1 MGEASDF
8 GQTIQMVNDL
18 KPQIILLDLHM
29 KDEATFT
36 PVDVKSRL
44 NDRARIVAISL
55 ANDGEP
61 RALAENFGAVAL
73 LDKMELADEL
83 IPTIYK
89 FSSPSANA

>member
-44 NDRARIVAISL
+44 NDGSRIRGHI
-55 ANDGEP
+55 P
-61 RALAENFGAVAL
+61 RERWRNQGIGGKLRRGSIVGQGG
-73 LDKMELADEL
+73 
-83 IPTIYK
+83 TC
-89 FSSPSANA
+89 